1 MNKLILMG
9 RLTENPE
16 LKTTQNGVSVTA
28 FTLAV
33 DRNYTGKGQEK
44 KTDFVK
50 CVAWRNTADFITKYF
65 TKGKLMA
72 VESELQSR
80 TYENSEGR
88 KVTVWEAIVSQ
99 AFFCGDKKENSQNDT
114 GVYFDETAEDDEY
127 GLPF

>member
-9 RLTENPE
+9 RLVETPE
-16 LKTTQNGVSVTA
+16 LKTTQSGVSVTA

-33 DRNYTGKGQEK
+33 DRSYTGKGQEK

-50 CVAWRNTADFITKYF
+50 CVAWRNTAEFIARYF

-80 TYENSEGR
+80 TYENSEGH

-99 AFFCGDKKENSQNDT
+99 VYFCGDKKDTSQDN
-114 GVYFDETAEDDEY
+114 VSVAFEDDE
-127 GLPF
+127 LPF